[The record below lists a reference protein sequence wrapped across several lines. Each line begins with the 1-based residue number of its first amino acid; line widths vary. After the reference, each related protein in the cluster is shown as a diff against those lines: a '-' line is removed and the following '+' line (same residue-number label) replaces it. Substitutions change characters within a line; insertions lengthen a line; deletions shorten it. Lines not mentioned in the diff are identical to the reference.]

1 MKTYNELNNKDLNNV
16 SAGGNKL
23 IQYLK
28 TLIGKDKNKI
38 IVDSGDGKQLDLNP
52 SIKVDDNNEVYVI
65 KREKCDAELK

>member
-38 IVDSGDGKQLDLNP
+38 IVDSGDDKQLDLNP